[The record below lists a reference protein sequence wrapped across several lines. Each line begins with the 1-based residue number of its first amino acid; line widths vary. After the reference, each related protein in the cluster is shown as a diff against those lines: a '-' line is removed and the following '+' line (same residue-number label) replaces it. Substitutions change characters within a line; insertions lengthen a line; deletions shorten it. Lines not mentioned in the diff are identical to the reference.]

1 MKIENLIEDI
11 KNDLQVMKEDLH
23 QQLIVKYPSLDFSI
37 DLPGLDDLSVVKT
50 IALVITENQSIHYLS
65 VQLHTHNGNRLF
77 ENPSK
82 KIMDNQ
88 TVLSDNQHPYQATFV
103 LLLRGIIRRKKK
115 KMQLGKWKT

>member
-11 KNDLQVMKEDLH
+11 KNDLQEMKEELH

-37 DLPGLDDLSVVKT
+37 ELPGLDDLSVVKK

-88 TVLSDNQHPYQATFV
+88 TVLSDSQHPYQATFV